1 MSTIRI
7 QNIGPLSDTG
17 IVKLTHFMLI
27 IGEQSV
33 GKSTF
38 LKILCFLKWVEK
50 KIMTEGV
57 STIKKFET
65 DFFISRLMQFY
76 KFSDEYFCEK
86 SGINYSSEIV
96 DIQWSNGKNPK
107 ISVKDN
113 FELLRHNC
121 KLSYIP
127 AERNLLSVI
136 PQIDD
141 KYRSSTFDSM
151 FNFIMEFEEANKIFT
166 ITNPLKL
173 PVTKKVEYFHD
184 KSLGDFIRLDN
195 GKKDLQLRFSSSGI
209 QAALPLAVIVHYLSK
224 VAGEDAKR
232 SPKMTEE
239 FNGGFELSEKLGKYN
254 YPQFFIEEPEQ
265 HLFPSS
271 QAALVKDIVA
281 EFNAAYKK
289 TSVPG
294 YVFITTHS
302 PYILTQLNVLLKAAR
317 AYKKDKQSTTKIIK
331 EKYLLPIG
339 FYSSYFVTPKGT
351 FKNMIDSETGLIK
364 GEYLDKVSEK
374 TENALNELNDVI
386 YGNLD

>member
-151 FNFIMEFEEANKIFT
+151 FNFIMEFEEANKF
-166 ITNPLKL
+166 
-173 PVTKKVEYFHD
+173 
-184 KSLGDFIRLDN
+184 
-195 GKKDLQLRFSSSGI
+195 LQ
-209 QAALPLAVIVHYLSK
+209 
-224 VAGEDAKR
+224 
-232 SPKMTEE
+232 
-239 FNGGFELSEKLGKYN
+239 
-254 YPQFFIEEPEQ
+254 
-265 HLFPSS
+265 
-271 QAALVKDIVA
+271 
-281 EFNAAYKK
+281 
-289 TSVPG
+289 
-294 YVFITTHS
+294 
-302 PYILTQLNVLLKAAR
+302 
-317 AYKKDKQSTTKIIK
+317 
-331 EKYLLPIG
+331 
-339 FYSSYFVTPKGT
+339 
-351 FKNMIDSETGLIK
+351 
-364 GEYLDKVSEK
+364 
-374 TENALNELNDVI
+374 
-386 YGNLD
+386 